1 MIYSPKAVYR
11 FVFCIYPQKISGLQV
26 WRVECAGIAGQR
38 EFRTVCS
45 EFGKQDGSED
55 EVAKGTEV
63 QKNIPLTEA
72 LFYILL
78 AVRKP
83 NHGYGIIQEVEKLT
97 EGRLVLGPGT
107 LYGAVQA
114 MSAKGW
120 IRIYSAETDSRKKK
134 EYIITDLG
142 KAIFAE
148 EKKRLAELLRNAEK
162 MEGEGD
168 GEISTVV

>member
-1 MIYSPKAVYR
+1 MDANE
-11 FVFCIYPQKISGLQV
+11 G
-26 WRVECAGIAGQR
+26 
-38 EFRTVCS
+38 
-45 EFGKQDGSED
+45 
-55 EVAKGTEV
+55 V

-78 AVRKP
+78 SVRKP

-97 EGRLVLGPGT
+97 MGRVALGPGT
-107 LYGAVQA
+107 LYGAIQT
-114 MSAKGW
+114 MTAKGW

-148 EKKRLAELLRNAEK
+148 EKKRLAELLCNAK
-162 MEGEGD
+162 LMEGEGND
-168 GEISTVV
+168 KVSDVF